1 MYSPQRSRCC
11 SIVGY
16 CLILLFCSLAV
27 AQDHPRS
34 GSANIPFDFY
44 VSGTKMLAGQYTLD
58 IIAPTYVTLRS
69 QDGKQQQQLYFV
81 QTAAPGKNDPAKII
95 FNLRNGKYYF
105 SQVWSW
111 FGKAQLTSFV
121 PKPSDQMKEV
131 PLQGAEK
138 DVAKPA
144 GSL

>member
-1 MYSPQRSRCC
+1 MYSKQQSRYY
-11 SIVGY
+11 SIVSC
-16 CLILLFCSLAV
+16 CLTLLFCSLAS

-34 GSANIPFDFY
+34 GTADIPFDFY

-58 IIAPTYVTLRS
+58 IVAPTYVTLRS
-69 QDGKQQQQLYFV
+69 QDGKQQQQLYFI
-81 QTAAPGKNDPAKII
+81 QTAAPGKNTVAKII
-95 FNLRNGKYYF
+95 FNLRDGKYYF

-111 FGKAQLTSFV
+111 FGKAQLTSFT
-121 PKPSDQMKEV
+121 PKATDQTKDV
-131 PLQGAEK
+131 ALKPLEK

>member
-1 MYSPQRSRCC
+1 MYSKQRSRHY
-11 SIVGY
+11 SIVEC

-34 GSANIPFDFY
+34 GTANIPFDFY
-44 VSGTKMLAGQYTLD
+44 VSGTRMSAGPYTLE
-58 IIAPTYVTLRS
+58 IVAPTYVTLRS
-69 QDGKQQQQLYFV
+69 QDGKQQQQLYFI
-81 QTAAPGKNDPAKII
+81 QTAVPGKDTAAKII
-95 FNLRNGKYYF
+95 FNLRDGKYYF

-111 FGKAQLTSFV
+111 LGKAQLTSFT
-121 PKPSDQMKEV
+121 PKSTDQTKDV
-131 PLQGAEK
+131 PLNPIEK